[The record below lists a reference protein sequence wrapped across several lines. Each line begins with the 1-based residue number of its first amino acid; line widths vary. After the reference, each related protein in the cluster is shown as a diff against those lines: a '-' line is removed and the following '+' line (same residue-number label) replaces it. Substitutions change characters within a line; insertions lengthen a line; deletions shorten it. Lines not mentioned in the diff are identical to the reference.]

1 MSMQELGDDTP
12 SRDGEHHQS
21 VMMHR
26 FLKHL
31 HPSSAP
37 LTPAPSVPEDDGHT
51 HTHTRLGCVG
61 MSLVNAVCKQM
72 PQSCSERR
80 HLLPPG

>member
-51 HTHTRLGCVG
+51 HTHA
-61 MSLVNAVCKQM
+61 SAVW
-72 PQSCSERR
+72 ERR
-80 HLLPPG
+80 WLTLCVNRRREVVQSGAAFFRRVK